1 MIIACLQVRL
11 KSKRLPNKA
20 LLKIKDK
27 PLFLHVVQRIKCAK
41 KIDKLIVCTSKNKQD
56 LPIIDVCKTNNIEY
70 FAGDEENVIKRFVEA
85 VSKYKPNHILR
96 ATGENPC
103 ISFEFID
110 IAIKEHL
117 KKKSKYTTTDDLPR
131 GMRSEIINFDLLKN
145 LHRKLIDPAMTEYMT
160 WYLDRPDKWKVL
172 KLKMPKKFQRNNYRL
187 TVDTEFDL
195 KVVKKVY
202 NKLYKGLPIDS
213 LKIIS
218 FLDKNKKIV
227 MLNNNIKHRLFKD
240 FKDKVD
246 VRTVDEVGRY

>member
-96 ATGENPC
+96 ATGE
-103 ISFEFID
+103 
-110 IAIKEHL
+110 
-117 KKKSKYTTTDDLPR
+117 KSMY
-131 GMRSEIINFDLLKN
+131 
-145 LHRKLIDPAMTEYMT
+145 KL
-160 WYLDRPDKWKVL
+160 
-172 KLKMPKKFQRNNYRL
+172 
-187 TVDTEFDL
+187 
-195 KVVKKVY
+195 
-202 NKLYKGLPIDS
+202 
-213 LKIIS
+213 
-218 FLDKNKKIV
+218 
-227 MLNNNIKHRLFKD
+227 
-240 FKDKVD
+240 
-246 VRTVDEVGRY
+246 